1 MKRYD
6 TKLRVLLSILS
17 VIAFMSGAVGVYFY
31 YSTLKKDAITWAHM
45 EAEIHLKAIGDYFQS
60 NISWSQKAAKALA
73 SSTELEKF
81 LVRGDDAGR
90 SAVNSVLDN
99 FNRTLEAN
107 VCYVM
112 DRSGN
117 TLASSNRNAADSFV
131 GKNFDFRPYFQQAMK
146 GVPAVFM
153 ALGSVSK
160 KRGIYFSHP
169 VYEPGKKRPSGVAV
183 IKTSTQSIEESF
195 KKPYDGILLLVDPQ
209 NVVFVSNREDW
220 LFHVLWEVSP
230 EKIAGI
236 AETGQFGKGP
246 FKWTGVEPWNKNQ
259 AVDKQGNL
267 YRVHRYEITNHRGWQ
282 LIYLHNEHVVYEK
295 FVTPINRSVGST
307 AVILCCV
314 FGVIISFLYLK
325 TRNEI
330 VRRSTAEEQNR
341 KLILELKESLVKVK
355 QLSGLLPICAS
366 CKKIR
371 DDKGYWNQIESYI
384 HTHSEVEFS
393 HGICPECAKELYP
406 DFDILDENEIKQ

>member
-1 MKRYD
+1 MKKYD
-6 TKLRVLLSILS
+6 SKLRALISILS
-17 VIAFMSGAVGVYFY
+17 LIAFFSGAVGVYFY

-45 EAEIHLKAIGDYFQS
+45 EAEEHLKIIGDHFQS

-73 SSTELEKF
+73 GSTELEKF
-81 LVRGDDAGR
+81 LVSGDDAGR
-90 SAVNSVLDN
+90 SVVNSVLDN
-99 FNRTLEAN
+99 FNRTLEAD

-131 GKNFDFRPYFQQAMK
+131 GKNFDFRPYFQQGMK

-169 VYEPGKKRPSGVAV
+169 VYRPGQKRPSGVAV
-183 IKTSTQSIEESF
+183 IKTSIQSIEESF
-195 KKPYDGILLLVDPQ
+195 KKAYDGILLLVDPLG
-209 NVVFVSNREDW
+209 VVFVSDRPDW
-220 LFHVLWEVSP
+220 LFHVLWNVSP

-236 AETGQFGKGP
+236 TETHQFGKGP
-246 FKWTGVEPWNKNQ
+246 FKWTGVKPWGKNQ

-267 YRVHRYEITNHRGWQ
+267 YRVHRYEIANHHGWQ

-295 FVTPINRSVGST
+295 FATPINRSVGLT

-314 FGVIISFLYLK
+314 FGIVISFLYLK

-330 VRRSTAEEQNR
+330 VRRSAAEEKNR
-341 KLILELKESLVKVK
+341 KLILELQESIVKVK
-355 QLSGLLPICAS
+355 RLSGLLPICAS

-384 HTHSEVEFS
+384 HTHSEAEFS
-393 HGICPECAKELYP
+393 HGICPECAKKLYP
-406 DFDILDENEIKQ
+406 DFDILDKNEIKQ